1 MAPVHGAGGRA
12 EAPVTKVT
20 NVVIH
25 VTEPP
30 KPPTHPC
37 LLGAHRWAWRVDG
50 EQECP
55 RCGTVRR

>member
-1 MAPVHGAGGRA
+1 
-12 EAPVTKVT
+12 VTKVT